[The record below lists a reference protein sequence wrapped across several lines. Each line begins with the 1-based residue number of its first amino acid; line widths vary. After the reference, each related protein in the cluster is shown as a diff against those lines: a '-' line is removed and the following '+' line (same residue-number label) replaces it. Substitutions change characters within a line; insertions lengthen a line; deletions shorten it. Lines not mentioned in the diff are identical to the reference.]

1 MVSLRRTEPA
11 GADNETMKRR
21 RGAHVPLDGFH
32 APTREERDAQL
43 RWLLLLRI
51 AIASALLA
59 VTMYLS
65 FGDFQA
71 TFSLQPLFVV
81 VGAVYAFSILWAVL
95 HRALLEWPPFAGVQ
109 LSVDVVLATLLIF
122 FMGGVQSPFVVL
134 YVVIVA
140 GAGVMLTRRGAVYI
154 AGLTVVCYGLV
165 GLSAYASLSLAELLP
180 YPFQE
185 AMRSGLTG
193 EPVDASDL
201 YLRLF
206 AMALVTYAMAWLSF
220 STASRLR
227 RTGSVLKTR
236 QTQLR
241 ALRRLHERII
251 AGMSSGLMACD
262 ARGIVVTANGAAA
275 EITGYSVDALIGREV
290 WRLFGEGREFFDRL
304 NERLGDHRVYR
315 TDRTIRSVGGE
326 RRNIGMTVGRLAAED
341 GDDETPKTV
350 YVFLFRDLTEIK
362 RLERELKI
370 RERMSVLGQMA
381 GSIAHEIRNPLASI
395 SGSLQL
401 LGRSNLRSDD
411 PNAEELIQ
419 IVVRESDRLSR
430 TIEDFLEY
438 ARPGRFEPEEVD
450 LGILI
455 NDTVKLLRNSPEL
468 HADHHIEVVAESDSY
483 KATVDPSQIK
493 QVFWNLAR
501 NALQAMPEGG
511 TMTVTLRH
519 ISHGIEVS
527 FEDNGE
533 GMTPDEIETF
543 FQPSVAARS
552 SSGTGLGL
560 AVVYRIL
567 DRHGVRIEVDSEVG
581 KGTRCLLTFGG
592 RAVTDS
598 EDRSM
603 TLPGGG
609 GSPGPSKPIPAGR

>member
-1 MVSLRRTEPA
+1 MVSSRRTEPA
-11 GADNETMKRR
+11 GASNESFKRR
-21 RGAHVPLDGFH
+21 RGAAALLDGVH
-32 APTREERDAQL
+32 APTPEERDAQL

-65 FGDFQA
+65 FFEA
-71 TFSLQPLFVV
+71 TFSLRPLFAV
-81 VGAVYAFSILWAVL
+81 VGAVFGFSILWAVL
-95 HRALLEWPPFAGVQ
+95 HRPLLEWPPFAGVQ
-109 LSVDVVLATLLIF
+109 LSVDVLLATLLIF
-122 FMGGVQSPFVVL
+122 FMGGVQSAFVVL

-154 AGLTVVCYGLV
+154 AGLTVVCYGIV
-165 GLSAYASLSLAELLP
+165 GLSAYGSLPFTELLP

-185 AMRSGLTG
+185 AVRSGLAG

-206 AMALVTYAMAWLSF
+206 AMALVTHAMAWLSY

-227 RTGSVLKTR
+227 RTGSVLRTR

-251 AGMSSGLMACD
+251 EGMSSGLMACD
-262 ARGIVVTANGAAA
+262 AQGLVVTANGAAA
-275 EITGYSVDALIGREV
+275 EITGYALDELIGKEV
-290 WRLFGEGREFFDRL
+290 WRLFGEDREFFDRL
-304 NERLGDHRVYR
+304 NERLSDNRVYR
-315 TDRTIRSVGGE
+315 TDRSIRAAGGE
-326 RRNIGMTVGRLAAED
+326 RRNIGMTVGRLEADEAE
-341 GDDETPKTV
+341 DETPQTV
-350 YVFLFRDLTEIK
+350 CVFLFRDLTEIK
-362 RLERELKI
+362 RLERELRI

-411 PNAEELIQ
+411 PNADELIQ

-438 ARPGRFEPEEVD
+438 ARPGRFEPEEAD
-450 LGILI
+450 LAGLI

-468 HADHHIEVVAESDSY
+468 HADHHIEMVGDADSY

-501 NALQAMPEGG
+501 NALQAMPTGG
-511 TMTVTLRH
+511 SLTVTLKHVRR
-519 ISHGIEVS
+519 GIEVC
-527 FEDNGE
+527 FEDTGE
-533 GMTPDEIETF
+533 GMTTEEIETF
-543 FQPSVAARS
+543 FQPNPVSASRK
-552 SSGTGLGL
+552 GTGLGL

-592 RAVTDS
+592 RAVSDT

-609 GSPGPSKPIPAGR
+609 TGAPSKPAPAGQ